1 MTIITVILLAA
12 IINLREILSISAVTD
27 QNFIFQSNFLGLSL
41 TKDQFF
47 LGLKDVQDKKVSMT
61 NIFQTKILGNR
72 TSTTKV
78 VLEAQWGICSAPCVL
93 RQYTVVFA

>member
-93 RQYTVVFA
+93 C